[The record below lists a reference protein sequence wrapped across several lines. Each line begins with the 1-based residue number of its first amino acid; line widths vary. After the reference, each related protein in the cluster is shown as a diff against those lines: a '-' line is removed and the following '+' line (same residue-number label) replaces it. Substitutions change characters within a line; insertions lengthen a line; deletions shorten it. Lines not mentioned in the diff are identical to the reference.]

1 MSTQNK
7 IKLDGGEFILKDIPS
22 NEVFTAED
30 FSEEQKMIRD
40 TVIESIDREIWPQK
54 MRFEEKDYDL
64 TVEMMKKIGDL
75 GLLSVNVDQDYSN
88 MKRHLSK

>member
-1 MSTQNK
+1 MPTQNK

-40 TVIESIDREIWPQK
+40 TVIDFVDREI
-54 MRFEEKDYDL
+54 
-64 TVEMMKKIGDL
+64 
-75 GLLSVNVDQDYSN
+75 
-88 MKRHLSK
+88 